1 MSYDALNTFA
11 SALNIE
17 LLWDVLLN
25 ELNVNVSSKPIVA
38 NLQKVFETQLNLFIK
53 KTSQEIQLHLKHNI
67 MDLNKDFLSHIVAYV
82 KYLYS
87 RQNKGINKLTILDEE
102 AVVEEPYKIE
112 DIHASRQSVF
122 DREVEQK
129 RIELETFMVPQKPSH
144 INFADN
150 VTIDKITSMDTIVA
164 EKIAQ
169 RNAEI
174 GDNLIENNNISPE
187 KWLKPIETSL
197 DKNKKVSWN
206 EPSINANNNNNNNIF
221 NKLKQYHEQKSA
233 PLPQVTTISNEQA
246 SKILSINNL
255 PREPILTPTEIIKQ
269 LNETNKRIDTL
280 QEMLVNITNIV
291 EKMNTNTNANTTL

>member
-1 MSYDALNTFA
+1 
-11 SALNIE
+11 
-17 LLWDVLLN
+17 
-25 ELNVNVSSKPIVA
+25 
-38 NLQKVFETQLNLFIK
+38 
-53 KTSQEIQLHLKHNI
+53 
-67 MDLNKDFLSHIVAYV
+67 
-82 KYLYS
+82 
-87 RQNKGINKLTILDEE
+87 
-102 AVVEEPYKIE
+102 
-112 DIHASRQSVF
+112 
-122 DREVEQK
+122 
-129 RIELETFMVPQKPSH
+129 
-144 INFADN
+144 
-150 VTIDKITSMDTIVA
+150 MDTIVA